1 MEDNNISS
9 KSVED
14 KDTDVEECEVITI
27 QDEKDKKEEEEEVI
41 TLDDQPE
48 VTIDDSSQEN
58 IQLLDDSNCIPLVNL
73 APMSPTRRS
82 ESPWMTRRSPIKRK
96 KDNMYRRW

>member
-1 MEDNNISS
+1 MLSTP
-9 KSVED
+9 VED
-14 KDTDVEECEVITI
+14 KETGKECEVITI
-27 QDEKDKKEEEEEVI
+27 QDERDKKEDEEVI

-58 IQLLDDSNCIPLVNL
+58 IQLLDDSNCIPFVNL